1 MTQKQNTP
9 DEVDKMNE
17 VLSSSE
23 QFIEKNQKGISIVIL
38 VVVIAVGAWLGLRH
52 FYFEPREATAYAEM
66 FKGEFYLDADSF
78 ALALNG
84 NGTDY
89 IGFEAIANEYS
100 HTDAGNLA
108 AAYAGICYFNLG
120 NNNEALNYFKKFKAD
135 DKFVSPN
142 VLGMIGNCYANMDQ
156 TADGYGQLSRKRPRK
171 PTMFSSSPFYLQKA
185 ATIAEATG
193 DYNKALALYNQIK
206 NDYATSSIARDLPII
221 LPSSSR
227 LSYSNTSLSVC
238 IISMGSLCL
247 L

>member
-84 NGTDY
+84 NGADSKLLQTN
-89 IGFEAIANEYS
+89 IRTPMPAIWLPLMQVFAILISVITMKPSTTSKNS
-100 HTDAGNLA
+100 
-108 AAYAGICYFNLG
+108 
-120 NNNEALNYFKKFKAD
+120 K
-135 DKFVSPN
+135 P
-142 VLGMIGNCYANMDQ
+142 MIN
-156 TADGYGQLSRKRPRK
+156 
-171 PTMFSSSPFYLQKA
+171 
-185 ATIAEATG
+185 
-193 DYNKALALYNQIK
+193 
-206 NDYATSSIARDLPII
+206 
-221 LPSSSR
+221 
-227 LSYSNTSLSVC
+227 SYRRTFWA
-238 IISMGSLCL
+238 
-247 L
+247 

>member
-84 NGTDY
+84 NGADY

-120 NNNEALNYFKKFKAD
+120 NNDEALNYFKKFKAD

-156 TADGYGQLSRKRPRK
+156 TADAIL
-171 PTMFSSSPFYLQKA
+171 FSPFYLQKA

-206 NDYATSSIARDLPII
+206 NDYATSSIARDIDKYIERAQAKL
-221 LPSSSR
+221 
-227 LSYSNTSLSVC
+227 
-238 IISMGSLCL
+238 
-247 L
+247 

>member
-84 NGTDY
+84 NGADY

-142 VLGMIGNCYANMDQ
+142 VLGMIGNCYANMYQ
-156 TADGYGQLSRKRPRK
+156 TADAMATFEKAAKKADNVL
-171 PTMFSSSPFYLQKA
+171 FSPFYLQKA

-206 NDYATSSIARDLPII
+206 NDYATSSIARDIDKFIERAQAKL
-221 LPSSSR
+221 
-227 LSYSNTSLSVC
+227 
-238 IISMGSLCL
+238 
-247 L
+247 

>member
-1 MTQKQNTP
+1 
-9 DEVDKMNE
+9 
-17 VLSSSE
+17 
-23 QFIEKNQKGISIVIL
+23 
-38 VVVIAVGAWLGLRH
+38 
-52 FYFEPREATAYAEM
+52 M

-84 NGTDY
+84 NGADY

-156 TADGYGQLSRKRPRK
+156 TADAMATFEKAAKKADNVL
-171 PTMFSSSPFYLQKA
+171 FSPFYLQKA

-206 NDYATSSIARDLPII
+206 NDYATSSIARDIDKYIERAQAKL
-221 LPSSSR
+221 
-227 LSYSNTSLSVC
+227 
-238 IISMGSLCL
+238 
-247 L
+247 

>member
-84 NGTDY
+84 NGADY

-108 AAYAGICYFNLG
+108 PLMQVFAILISVITMKPSTTSKNS
-120 NNNEALNYFKKFKAD
+120 K
-135 DKFVSPN
+135 P
-142 VLGMIGNCYANMDQ
+142 MIN
-156 TADGYGQLSRKRPRK
+156 
-171 PTMFSSSPFYLQKA
+171 
-185 ATIAEATG
+185 
-193 DYNKALALYNQIK
+193 
-206 NDYATSSIARDLPII
+206 
-221 LPSSSR
+221 
-227 LSYSNTSLSVC
+227 SYRRTFWA
-238 IISMGSLCL
+238 
-247 L
+247 